1 MTFYCQQNKTIK
13 LVGELVSI
21 SDKSLQKQ
29 VQWQIT
35 ESLKNVNTLQ
45 DNGGHMI
52 SHKQKKLKYDC
63 TQHPLYNTMF
73 YGWTFQML

>member
-13 LVGELVSI
+13 LAGEVSI
-21 SDKSLQKQ
+21 SDKLLQEQ
-29 VQWQIT
+29 LQWQIT

-52 SHKQKKLKYDC
+52 SHKQKKKS
-63 TQHPLYNTMF
+63 
-73 YGWTFQML
+73 